1 MIWME
6 KMSIE
11 FTRLYNSAKRG
22 AEIKFNL
29 LNNHLKK

>member
-11 FTRLYNSAKRG
+11 LTSLQLRESKL
-22 AEIKFNL
+22 ELKFNL